1 MAALFQSVQGHIKT
15 SCTGIR
21 KLLLQCVLLMCVCVD
36 RYVILG
42 GHRDA
47 WVFGGIDPMSGAA
60 VMHEAARGAGKLL
73 SKGKVRFISFLSP
86 PLLPVSPLTAKAKRL
101 RNNLVCVCVCVGW
114 RPRRTIIFASWD
126 AEEFGLLGSTEWAE
140 VP

>member
-1 MAALFQSVQGHIKT
+1 MFA
-15 SCTGIR
+15 
-21 KLLLQCVLLMCVCVD
+21 D

-60 VMHEAARGAGKLL
+60 LTHEAVRSAGKLL
-73 SKGKVRFISFLSP
+73 RKGRGGGTFVCLF
-86 PLLPVSPLTAKAKRL
+86 
-101 RNNLVCVCVCVGW
+101 VCVCAQSSLCVSLGW

-140 VP
+140 VPHPHTHTHSDTHLLTPHSLVNRIMRSCCRTERWPTSTQTLP